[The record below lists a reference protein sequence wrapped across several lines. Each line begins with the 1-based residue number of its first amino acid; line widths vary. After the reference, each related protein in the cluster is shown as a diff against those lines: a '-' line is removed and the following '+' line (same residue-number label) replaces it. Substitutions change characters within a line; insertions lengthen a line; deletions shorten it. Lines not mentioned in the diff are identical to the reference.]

1 MEDKKEKLPSTRIQ
15 CEKPIYI
22 NIDSSH
28 WKYSLFN
35 IEIFTFS
42 YKRKYKYEIFMVER
56 ARKKYFKL
64 KELREWTFYLL

>member
-1 MEDKKEKLPSTRIQ
+1 MLKVDIQDLKKYWKYYKGRKVSNMEDKKEKLPSTRIQ

-42 YKRKYKYEIFMVER
+42 YKREK
-56 ARKKYFKL
+56 
-64 KELREWTFYLL
+64 